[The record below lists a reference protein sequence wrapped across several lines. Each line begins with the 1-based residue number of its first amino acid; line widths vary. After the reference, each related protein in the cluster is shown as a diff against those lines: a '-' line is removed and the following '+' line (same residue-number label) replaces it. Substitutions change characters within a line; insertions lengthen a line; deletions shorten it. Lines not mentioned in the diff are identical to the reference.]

1 MQARQVNVY
10 DLIDSHR
17 IGRREYL
24 IVGFC
29 ATHAVRR
36 LRHSGYQLHR
46 ARPRQRLAWIN
57 PPDPSPAH
65 HFAAAACRPPTTKH
79 VSCSSTSTGSD
90 GLQMSFA
97 STSSR

>member
-29 ATHAVRR
+29 ALLMLFDGFDTQGISFIV
-36 LRHSGYQLHR
+36 
-46 ARPRQRLAWIN
+46 PVLAKDW
-57 PPDPSPAH
+57 
-65 HFAAAACRPPTTKH
+65 R
-79 VSCSSTSTGSD
+79 G
-90 GLQMSFA
+90 
-97 STSSR
+97 